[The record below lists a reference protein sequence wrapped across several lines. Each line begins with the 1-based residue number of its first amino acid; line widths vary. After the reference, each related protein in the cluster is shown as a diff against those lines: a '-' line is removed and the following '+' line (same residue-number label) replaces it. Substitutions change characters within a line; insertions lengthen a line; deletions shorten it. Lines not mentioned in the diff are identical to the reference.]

1 MISRMFVHVNKDPL
15 FLSHASLETSLS
27 HLGGEGLW
35 IPQPI
40 MTPEFW
46 PLSIHELKEKRER
59 EREKLRVSWNYGFLG
74 CLFLFLVGYDY
85 KEIKVLYLITVII
98 VTLSREFDIG

>member
-27 HLGGEGLW
+27 HLGGGGLW

-59 EREKLRVSWNYGFLG
+59 ERKIACFMELWFSRMLVFVS
-74 CLFLFLVGYDY
+74 CR
-85 KEIKVLYLITVII
+85 I
-98 VTLSREFDIG
+98 